1 MKNKIFIILLYLIFI
16 SENFLNANEFIIE
29 SEEIKILEKGN
40 ITEAKK
46 GVKIISNDGIEIRSN
61 ELIYNKEKNTLK
73 VSGDVQIKDK
83 RNNIITEGEE
93 YIYYKNIEKL
103 VSKGKT
109 ISLIQNKYTVESL
122 DLIYERNLS
131 KFHSQN
137 KSNIIDQNNNNFS
150 FDRFE
155 FNINNN
161 ILKAKDLSLFD
172 NLNNQY
178 YLSFAVINLE
188 ENKFLGSDIYIDFED
203 NLFGNNENNP
213 RLKANS
219 LISEKNET
227 KVYKGSFTTC
237 KENNE
242 KCPPWAMYA
251 DEIVHKKKERRIEY
265 KNAWLKIYD
274 KPVLYFP
281 YFFHPDPTVKRQS
294 GFLMPS
300 FQSSNN
306 YGTSVQIPYYKV
318 ISDRKDLTF
327 SPRLFFDNEALI
339 QTEYRQANKN
349 SDFILDFSIFADK
362 NSTKNHFF
370 GDISSKNQN
379 KTLDFHIEQ
388 VNNDSY
394 LKSQNINSPII
405 NDYSSLNSYF
415 TYGSDGDNS
424 SLNIS
429 FEVYEDLN
437 KNKSDR
443 FEYIFPNFKYE
454 KKLYTQSD
462 INGEMDFS
470 SRGYKKMYET
480 NIDESILVNDIKYL
494 SDSKISSNI
503 DGLQTNYQLL
513 IRNLNSDSNNSDTF
527 KSGGDQKLLSTLIL
541 DYQLPLKKENEFYSN
556 YLSPK
561 LSFRYSP
568 NETKNNSNLNTK
580 LTYDNIYA
588 IDRIDD
594 TAVEGGESLTVG
606 FEYTSKNKKN
616 ENFYGLSL
624 ANIFRLDENPDLPE
638 IYGIANKRSD
648 LIGNFNLTP
657 SKFFDLNYQ
666 FSLDKNLSKSNYN
679 LIKTDININ
688 NFVTS
693 FEFLEEDNY
702 LSQDSYLSNTTK
714 FIFDE
719 NKSLSFGTSKNLD
732 KNITN
737 YYNIIYEY
745 QNDCLTAALEYNKNY
760 YTDGDLKPE
769 ENLLF
774 SIKIIPFGKITSPYI
789 NK

>member
-1 MKNKIFIILLYLIFI
+1 MKNKIFIILLYFIFI
-16 SENFLNANEFIIE
+16 SENFLKADEFIIE
-29 SEEIKILEKGN
+29 SEEVKILEKGN

-61 ELIYNKEKNTLK
+61 ELIYNKKKNILK

-83 RNNIITEGEE
+83 KNNITTEGEE

-103 VSKGKT
+103 ESIGKT
-109 ISLIQNKYTVESL
+109 SSQIHDKYTIESL

-131 KFHSQN
+131 KIHSQN
-137 KSNIIDQNNNNFS
+137 KSNIIDKNNNIFS
-150 FDRFE
+150 FEKFE
-155 FNINNN
+155 FNINSN
-161 ILKAKDLSLFD
+161 ILKAKNLSLLD
-172 NLNNQY
+172 NSNNQY
-178 YLSFAVINLE
+178 YLSFAVVNLE
-188 ENKFLGSDIYIDFED
+188 ENKFLGSDISIDFED

-219 LISEKNET
+219 LIAENDET

-251 DEIVHKKKERRIEY
+251 DEIIHKKKEKKIEY

-318 ISDRKDLTF
+318 ISDRNDLTF
-327 SPRLFFDNEALI
+327 SPRLFFDNAALI

-349 SDFILDFSIFADK
+349 SDLILDFSIFGDG
-362 NSTKNHFF
+362 NNTKNHMFA
-370 GDISSKNQN
+370 DISSKNKN
-379 KTLDFHIEQ
+379 KTLDFHIER
-388 VNNDSY
+388 VNNDTY
-394 LKSQNINSPII
+394 LKSQNINSPIV

-415 TYGSDGDNS
+415 TYGSDSDSS

-454 KKLYTQSD
+454 KKLYAD
-462 INGEMDFS
+462 GEINGEMDFS
-470 SRGYKKMYET
+470 SRGYKKMYDT

-494 SDSKISSNI
+494 SNPKINSNI

-513 IRNLNSDSNNSDTF
+513 IRNLNSDSNNSDNF
-527 KSGGDQKLLSTLIL
+527 KNGGDQKLLSSLVL

-561 LSFRYSP
+561 LSLRYSP

-594 TAVEGGESLTVG
+594 TAVEGGESLTAG
-606 FEYTSKNKKN
+606 FEYSSKNKKN
-616 ENFYGLSL
+616 ENFYSLSL
-624 ANIFRLDENPDLPE
+624 ANILRLDENPDLPK

-648 LIGNFNLTP
+648 IIGNFNFAP

-666 FSLDKNLSKSNYN
+666 FSLDKNLSNSNYN

-688 NFVTS
+688 NFITS

-714 FIFDE
+714 FIFDK
-719 NKSLSFGTSKNLD
+719 NKSLSFGASKNLD

-769 ENLLF
+769 ENLFF
-774 SIKIIPFGKITSPYI
+774 SIKIIPFGKISSPYI
-789 NK
+789 K